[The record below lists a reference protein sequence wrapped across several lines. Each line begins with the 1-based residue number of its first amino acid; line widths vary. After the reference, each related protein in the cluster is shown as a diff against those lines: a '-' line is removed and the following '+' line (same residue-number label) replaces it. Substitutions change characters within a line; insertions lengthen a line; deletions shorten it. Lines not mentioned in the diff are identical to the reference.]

1 MVRVSYYPPN
11 DGAINE
17 WTKDVLGPGTLI
29 DRYGRY
35 NGLYASPTGV
45 PIEMRALPP
54 TNTGEYHQFRVQ
66 NPLMVQ
72 KYVAAPWLGKWGM
85 VFNINFQTQLKI

>member
-1 MVRVSYYPPN
+1 MTLVDTN

-72 KYVAAPWLGKWGM
+72 KSVAAPWLGKWGM